1 APRRAPDR
9 SRPTA
14 ASPSPTRPAAR
25 PPCRSPERRSHERRS
40 QQSRFRANPGRGEP
54 GAHARHE
61 RISVRAGRAPVPAPR
76 ETRAA
81 PAVGGVPLDPGVLAM
96 PLVRISLLQGPDG
109 FGRKVGQVV
118 YRTMLDTI
126 DVPKNDNFQVI
137 TEHSKETLVFD
148 RTYMGIARSDGF
160 ISIQITMT
168 EGRSLEKKR
177 LLYRTLV
184 ERLQGE
190 LNVRPEDVM
199 INLVEVK

>member
-1 APRRAPDR
+1 
-9 SRPTA
+9 
-14 ASPSPTRPAAR
+14 
-25 PPCRSPERRSHERRS
+25 
-40 QQSRFRANPGRGEP
+40 
-54 GAHARHE
+54 
-61 RISVRAGRAPVPAPR
+61 
-76 ETRAA
+76 
-81 PAVGGVPLDPGVLAM
+81 M

-118 YRTMLDTI
+118 YRTMVDTI
-126 DVPKNDNFQVI
+126 DVPRDDNFQVI

-160 ISIQITMT
+160 ISIQITLS

-184 ERLQGE
+184 ERLEHE

-199 INLVEVK
+199 INLVEVKKENWSFGLGEASYAPAEETVAA

>member
-1 APRRAPDR
+1 
-9 SRPTA
+9 
-14 ASPSPTRPAAR
+14 
-25 PPCRSPERRSHERRS
+25 
-40 QQSRFRANPGRGEP
+40 
-54 GAHARHE
+54 
-61 RISVRAGRAPVPAPR
+61 
-76 ETRAA
+76 
-81 PAVGGVPLDPGVLAM
+81 M

-109 FGRKVGQVV
+109 FARKVGQVV
-118 YRTMLDTI
+118 YRTMVDTI
-126 DVPKNDNFQVI
+126 DVAKNDNFQVI

-184 ERLQGE
+184 ERLQRE

-199 INLVEVK
+199 INLVEVKKENWSFGLGEASYAPAEKVAA